1 MIKKTENKVLTH
13 PCLTP
18 LEMENFST
26 QMNCIEPRKTCER
39 KTNKQTKKLKVGSES
54 NFSVTSTWPVR
65 CFWLYWMLHSTLQIP
80 SNLRFVSVAAFIRR
94 IERFS
99 TNRTEI
105 HFGRFHVS
113 SDLCQS
119 ISISV
124 CWCRIAFACWTIC
137 KGDIY
142 CLFNQVLVNCTFRM
156 HLEREKKKCA
166 GKQQQTSRGAYPWVC
181 RNRFTSENP
190 HISMTVPAGDRAF
203 YKISHLLGHLLAFP
217 NGETYLRVVYYVTA
231 RCLRQ

>member
-18 LEMENFST
+18 LEMENFSK
-26 QMNCIEPRKTCER
+26 QMNCIKPRKTCER

-65 CFWLYWMLHSTLQIP
+65 CFWRYWMLHSTLQIP

-156 HLEREKKKCA
+156 HLEREKKNVQGSSSKHHVELIP
-166 GKQQQTSRGAYPWVC
+166 GYVVTGLRRKTLIFQWPYRRGTG
-181 RNRFTSENP
+181 RFTKSVIFSVTFWHSP
-190 HISMTVPAGDRAF
+190 MVKRISGLCIM
-203 YKISHLLGHLLAFP
+203 
-217 NGETYLRVVYYVTA
+217 
-231 RCLRQ
+231 